1 MRAHLKPAVSATD
14 HIQGTVGA
22 PVEIVEYGDYQCPYC
37 GKAYP
42 IVKDL
47 LQQVGDQLKFVFRN
61 FPLSKIH
68 PQARMAAIAAEAAG
82 LQNKYWQMHDIIY
95 ENQKRLHHTAL
106 LEYAASI
113 GLQMDRFT
121 ADMER
126 DDLAAKVDS
135 HFYSGMRSGVSATPT
150 FFINGEKYTGS
161 WENDDLL
168 QYLKSSFS
176 L

>member
-1 MRAHLKPAVSATD
+1 MTLRTPVNETD
-14 HIQGTVGA
+14 YFFGPSNA
-22 PVEIVEYGDYQCPYC
+22 PIELVEYGDYQCPYC
-37 GKAYP
+37 GRAYP

-47 LQQVGDQLKFVFRN
+47 LQQAGRQVKFVFRN

-68 PQARMAAIAAEAAG
+68 PQARMAALAAEAAG
-82 LQNKYWQMHDIIY
+82 LQHKYWEMHDIIY
-95 ENQKRLHHTAL
+95 ENQIRLHHTAL
-106 LEYAASI
+106 LEYATSI
-113 GLQMDRFT
+113 GLQIDQFT

-126 DDLAAKVDS
+126 EDLAAKVDS
-135 HFYSGMRSGVSATPT
+135 HFYSGMRSGVNATPT

-168 QYLKSSFS
+168 QYLKSSFP

>member
-1 MRAHLKPAVSATD
+1 MALRTPVNETD
-14 HIQGTVGA
+14 HLFGPADA
-22 PVEIVEYGDYQCPYC
+22 PIELVEYGDYQCPHC
-37 GKAYP
+37 GKAHP

-47 LQQVGDQLKFVFRN
+47 LQQVGQQVKFAFRH

-68 PQARMAAIAAEAAG
+68 PQARMAALAAEAAG
-82 LQNKYWQMHDIIY
+82 LQNKYWKMHDIIF

-106 LEYAASI
+106 LEYAAGI
-113 GLQMDRFT
+113 GLQMDQFT
-121 ADMER
+121 SDMER
-126 DDLAAKVDS
+126 QELATKVDS

-168 QYLKSSFS
+168 QYLKSAFS

>member
-1 MRAHLKPAVSATD
+1 MALRIPVNETD
-14 HIQGTVGA
+14 YLFGSSNASI
-22 PVEIVEYGDYQCPYC
+22 ELVEYGDYQCPYC
-37 GKAYP
+37 GRAYP
-42 IVKDL
+42 IIKDL
-47 LQQVGDQLKFVFRN
+47 LQQVGHQVKFVFRN
-61 FPLSKIH
+61 FPLTKIH
-68 PQARMAAIAAEAAG
+68 PQARMAALAAEAAG
-82 LQNKYWQMHDIIY
+82 LQNKYWEMHDIIY

-106 LEYAASI
+106 LEYAAGI
-113 GLQMDRFT
+113 GLQMDQFT

-126 DDLAAKVDS
+126 EDLATKVDG

-168 QYLKSSFS
+168 QYLKSTFS